1 MSGAPRRVRRVKQ
14 AAAPASG
21 RTSSR
26 SRAPVRAS
34 AATAAYGAA
43 PSAAA
48 PAARRR
54 PVRATGAERGPSPSI
69 PSGQG
74 SAPVVTRAAA
84 RPASARRD
92 RRSSSAMF
100 EDAVK
105 PEPAPAA
112 GPPAAASRRSEHNQA
127 SRRPARAP
135 AAQPAAH
142 RRETSSHSSAAD
154 DGYGDDSFE
163 DYEDEFEDD
172 PDQAAAAAAA
182 AYSAR
187 PVPQR
192 AIPGGAHAFD
202 HAAAMDE
209 AVFADQERRRR
220 PLVAVVASPAA
231 AGPGSGGDGGPT
243 VSLGRDDPARARI
256 AGLHRRGVRLES
268 ESATVV
274 SRRKVTPEDRHTERL
289 LRGLVRQRGL
299 QTGDPVSASCQT
311 EAADT
316 AEQAAQFPED
326 LAFAAALRAKAR
338 RLKDED
344 GGGSGSGS
352 GSGSG
357 GQASTPSAEDEP
369 GAQSGAGG
377 AGGRGTSVARL
388 LADESERLSAFL
400 ARVVGTMEAVLDE
413 AAEEQAGWGAA
424 ARGTA
429 GPLAE
434 LVAPSSE
441 GAAAGGGGR
450 RGGARAPARAVVVSM
465 TEGARLLRGRAAVAA
480 AFAPTNSHAVVAF
493 GPAPEA
499 WLDGAE
505 AAVAAAM
512 GRADP
517 KLLALATSAA
527 MRRLDA
533 ARDGA
538 IAVFSAHDMRSGA
551 PAAVLACPGEITAV
565 SASRPRGS
573 VVVAGTAHGSV
584 VVWDTRRRDA
594 SQAPPGCPL
603 VALGAATGL
612 PCPLRLP
619 DATTDVTVDPF
630 VAPESSWGRSD
641 AAIVERAMRGAGAG
655 GAARD
660 AAQAALGT
668 HARFPGHRAPV
679 VEIACAGRDSA
690 GASASAAAPASSTG
704 STVQVTSL
712 DATGVLIAW
721 TLVAA
726 EGGGLR
732 LVWSTATDT
741 CSALPRPLQLYSDF
755 AGLSGGGFP
764 LIGPDGAPMGNKAS
778 LGDVALASSTPLSM
792 WEVGERVTAV
802 CFAEDDEVLVGTV
815 DGAVARAS
823 RFGQQGDAAA
833 GSSLKQP
840 TSNALSGAAW
850 LQRPTSLGGATP
862 DEESKAAIAP
872 RLFPNVPSAVTA
884 LAASPFVPGAAVV
897 GYADGSLRLFGA
909 GSSYPLRA
917 WGDAA
922 PAGHAVCS
930 AVWSPTR
937 AAVFFTLDTA
947 GVLRGWDLAALPS
960 RPAAA
965 ASVLREAGIKGKGG
979 SGVAGLFKAAGADDG
994 SSGLPR
1000 GHARARPCLRVN
1012 GAAGSPAAR
1021 PSLLAT
1027 LPDGRGAVVVPLARR
1042 WWDPASAA
1050 VDPSA
1055 EAHAAG
1061 AAETR
1066 WAGDMFAS
1074 APGLA

>member
-1 MSGAPRRVRRVKQ
+1 
-14 AAAPASG
+14 
-21 RTSSR
+21 
-26 SRAPVRAS
+26 
-34 AATAAYGAA
+34 
-43 PSAAA
+43 
-48 PAARRR
+48 
-54 PVRATGAERGPSPSI
+54 
-69 PSGQG
+69 
-74 SAPVVTRAAA
+74 
-84 RPASARRD
+84 
-92 RRSSSAMF
+92 MF

-172 PDQAAAAAAA
+172 PDQGGGSPQQPTPGPAGASPSDAAVGRSPEEQRASRAELDALVASRRTHGRGSPPSIGGNAAETAAPSSSSSSSSAAAAAAA
-182 AYSAR
+182 AAHSAR

-344 GGGSGSGS
+344 GGGSGS

-726 EGGGLR
+726 EGCGLR